1 MPPGVC
7 DKQDRTTV
15 AAFRPWR
22 GLPALNPH
30 PLTASRTMEGL
41 VRNSM
46 VRVDFFETS
55 RLQDVGSRE
64 ENQSVG
70 LREGGW
76 KRSRESDPSL
86 LLEPSPR

>member
-1 MPPGVC
+1 
-7 DKQDRTTV
+7 
-15 AAFRPWR
+15 
-22 GLPALNPH
+22 
-30 PLTASRTMEGL
+30 MEGL

-64 ENQSVG
+64 ENQRVG